1 MMQFNSEDRVLI
13 SSRALKRLGGASPDI
28 ALSVLDGLPGM
39 IAVWNRDLCNVVANK
54 AYVEW
59 FGRSPEEMV
68 GMHIREVLGEDVYT
82 LNHPFMLQA
91 LAGKEQLFDR
101 TLVDQQG
108 DTRHTQAS
116 YIPHRNDETGEIDG
130 FLVLVTDVTAR
141 VAAEVRARLSVEQY
155 RALAASV
162 PDSFVMLFDRDL
174 RYSIAEGEALDAFG
188 YSSVDLEGRTI
199 YEALPRWLAV
209 ELEPRYLAAL
219 AGERSEWER
228 VRGDKIYRL
237 VSAPVSDRDG
247 EIFAGMAIAQ
257 DITYRRRTD
266 AINAALGEISNAVA
280 RQATTESISD
290 LIATNLREIFQSD
303 TAAVVH
309 FIDRDYARI
318 ISMSPSRPEN
328 IPDELHWRGR
338 ESSVTAQVARTG
350 RPALA
355 LYTEPKDSYVAA
367 MQADGLVA
375 GAAAPIYHD
384 GELWGA
390 ITLNSKD
397 ANRLNE
403 GSLQELAKFAD
414 LLQVALENFKAWSTL
429 LDQALADPL
438 TGLINRRG
446 LDLKLEKQFK
456 IELRPG
462 QSISIVTIDLDH
474 FKQINDDFGHHAGD
488 RVLRE
493 LAALMTSIIRANE
506 LVARIGGEEFLWI
519 LPDTSTQQAFCAAE
533 RLRVA
538 IEGHDFGLSR
548 PVTAS
553 IGISTTTQ
561 VRNLPDVIIQSD
573 QALYEAKRSGRNRVV
588 VLGAAQG
595 E

>member
-1 MMQFNSEDRVLI
+1 MQFNSEDRVLI
-13 SSRALKRLGGASPDI
+13 SSRALRRLSGASPDI
-28 ALSVLDGLPGM
+28 ALSVLDSLPGM
-39 IAVWNRDLCNVVANK
+39 VAFWDLELRNVVANRGY
-54 AYVEW
+54 AEW
-59 FGRSPEEMV
+59 FGRSPEDMA
-68 GMHIREVLGEDVYT
+68 GMHIREVLGEEIYALNLPYMLDV
-82 LNHPFMLQA
+82 
-91 LAGKEQLFDR
+91 LAGEQQIFDS
-101 TLVDQQG
+101 TLIDQQG

-116 YIPHRNDETGEIDG
+116 YIPHRSVETGEIDG
-130 FLVLVTDVTAR
+130 FLVLVIDVTER

-162 PDSFVMLFDRDL
+162 PGSFVLLFDRDL
-174 RYSIAEGEALDAFG
+174 RYSIAEGEALEAFE
-188 YSSVDLEGRTI
+188 YSSVDLEGKTI
-199 YEALPRWLAV
+199 YEALPQWLAA
-209 ELEPRYLAAL
+209 ELEQRYLAAL
-219 AGERSEWER
+219 AGERSRWER
-228 VRGDKIYRL
+228 VRGDKVFQL
-237 VSAPVSDRDG
+237 MSAPVSDRDG
-247 EIFAGMAIAQ
+247 DIFAGMVIAQ
-257 DITYRRRTD
+257 DVTLRRRTD
-266 AINAALGEISNAVA
+266 TINAALREISNAVA
-280 RQATTESISD
+280 RQATTEIICD
-290 LIATNLREIFQSD
+290 LIATNLNEIFRSD

-328 IPDELHWRGR
+328 IPDELHWQGR
-338 ESSVTAQVARTG
+338 ESSVTAQVAMTG

-355 LYTEPKDSYVAA
+355 LYIEPRDSYVAA

-375 GAAAPIYHD
+375 GAAPPIYHD

-397 ANRLNE
+397 ANRLND
-403 GSLQELAKFAD
+403 GVLQELAKFAD
-414 LLQVALENFKAWSTL
+414 LLQVALENSRAWSTL

-446 LDLKLEKQFK
+446 LDQKLEKQFN
-456 IELRPG
+456 IELNPG

-488 RVLRE
+488 KVLRA
-493 LAALMTSIIRANE
+493 LAALMTSTFRANE

-519 LPDTSTQQAFCAAE
+519 MPDTNTQQAFRAAE
-533 RLRVA
+533 RIRVA

-553 IGISTTTQ
+553 IGIATTTQ
-561 VRNLPDVIIQSD
+561 VKNLSEVIVQSD

-588 VLGAAQG
+588 VFGSAQG